1 MKGFILGCDISK
13 NDVYVCLLNTESEK
27 VLGSKRFPN
36 NTVGVMEM
44 DDWVSRKTKGE
55 PYKVVMEATGVYHE
69 NLVDGL
75 YLLDVEDIYIINPKL
90 VKHYIASHNRR
101 YKNDPSDA
109 FMIASFGTAIGNGV
123 NEVNVQ
129 KWKPFSQFYQEIRS
143 YSRQMLS
150 LKKTSTQLKNR
161 MEALSFTKRTPKEIL
176 ISTQQLI
183 EKVDATIESYR
194 VRLQSIL
201 DYDPDLKEKVY
212 KVASIKGVSW
222 ETVLH
227 IVCETD
233 GFSSICNARQLV
245 AYAGLDVPDEQ
256 SGRCRKPGHISK
268 AGNAQIR
275 LLLYMPAMVAA
286 TRKNGIYNAFYNKL
300 IERYG
305 GKGKGK
311 KVLVAVMRKMLI
323 LIYTLWRDDC
333 VYDPKHVWNQ
343 KVKSDKQRPELLLSK
358 NNEVNSITEIK

>member
-1 MKGFILGCDISK
+1 MKGFILGCDVSK
-13 NDVYVCLLNTESEK
+13 KDVYVCLLNTETGK
-27 VLGSKRFPN
+27 VLGSKRFAN
-36 NTVGVMEM
+36 NTVGVMDM

-69 NLVDGL
+69 NLVDDF
-75 YLLDVEDIYIINPKL
+75 YSIDVEEIYIVNPKL

-109 FMIASFGTAIGNGV
+109 FMIASFGAAIGTGV

-129 KWKPFSQFYQEIRS
+129 KWKPFSQFYQEMRS
-143 YSRQMLS
+143 YSRQILS
-150 LKKTSTQLKNR
+150 LKKTSTTLKNR
-161 MEALSFTKRTPKEIL
+161 MEALSNTKRTPKEIL
-176 ISTQQLI
+176 RSTQQLI
-183 EKVDATIESYR
+183 EKIEGTIESYR
-194 VRLQSIL
+194 TKLQTIL
-201 DYDPDLKEKVY
+201 DYDPDLKVKIC
-212 KVASIKGVSW
+212 KVASIKGITW

-233 GFSSICNARQLV
+233 GFSSFSNARQLV

-275 LLLYMPAMVAA
+275 QVLYMPAMVAG
-286 TRKNGIYNAFYNKL
+286 TRKNGIYNEFYNKL
-300 IERYG
+300 LGRLG

-311 KVLVAVMRKMLI
+311 KALVAVMRKMLI
-323 LIYTLWRDDC
+323 LTYTLWRDDC
-333 VYDPKHVWNQ
+333 FYDPTHVWNQ
-343 KVKSDKQRPELLLSK
+343 KDKSDKQRPELLLSTT
-358 NNEVNSITEIK
+358 NNEGNQIKPE